1 MTVKYLVMKKP
12 MRYWVPGY
20 DFSAEII
27 RVYGNVL
34 RNGDFLIIS
43 EKALAIA
50 LGYIYDESIIE
61 ESRITS
67 LATRVVRE
75 LWSIIGTRCKL
86 GEKTITMLR
95 SIPLE
100 LLARHKQ
107 LSLSIGGLKH
117 FLKPVSEA
125 GIDTSNL
132 PYSYVSLPLQMAEEI
147 ADQIRNEISSKLG
160 KDVSVLIQ
168 DTDKT
173 FLLDKLSLGLAT
185 RPSKVRGII
194 DLGVISYILG
204 MCTHLFRAYPTPV
217 AFSGPQISLRLLLNI
232 ARAAES
238 SRGWGAGRNV
248 VEMARRFNS
257 GFEDVTWQMLMRE
270 NHFPAVIVR
279 LRE

>member
-1 MTVKYLVMKKP
+1 MTVKFLVMKRP

-27 RVYGNVL
+27 RVYGSSL
-34 RNGDFLIIS
+34 RNKDFLIVS

-50 LGYIYDESIIE
+50 LGHIYDESIIE

-67 LATRVVRE
+67 LATSAVRE
-75 LWSIIGTRCKL
+75 LWSIIGARCRL
-86 GEKTITMLR
+86 GEGTITMLK
-95 SIPLE
+95 SVPLE
-100 LLARHKQ
+100 LLTRHKQ

-132 PYSYVSLPLQMAEEI
+132 PYSYVSLPLQTADEI
-147 ADQIRNEISSKLG
+147 ADQIREEVSGKLG
-160 KDVSVLIQ
+160 KKVSVLIQ

-173 FLLDKLSLGLAT
+173 FLLDGLDLGLAT
-185 RPSKVRGII
+185 RPSKVKGII
-194 DLGVISYILG
+194 DLGVVSYILG
-204 MCTHLFRAYPTPV
+204 MCTHFFRAYPTPV
-217 AFSGPQISLRLLLNI
+217 AFSGPRIPLKLMLNI

-248 VEMARRFNS
+248 VEMAERFNS
-257 GFEDVTWQMLMRE
+257 GFEGVTWHMLMRG
-270 NHFPAVIVR
+270 NHFPVVIVR
-279 LRE
+279 LRD